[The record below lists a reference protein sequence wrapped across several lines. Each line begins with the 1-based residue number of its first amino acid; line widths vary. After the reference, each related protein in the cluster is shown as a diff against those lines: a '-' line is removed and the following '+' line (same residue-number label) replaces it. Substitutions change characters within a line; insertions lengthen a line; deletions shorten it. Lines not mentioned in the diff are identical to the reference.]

1 VLPDPVTGADESGI
15 AGKREQTDG
24 IRKQMADH
32 SVTEHKHGAMDI
44 RVQEKTFSGFV
55 RMVSW
60 SLVIIFC
67 VLVFMALANA

>member
-1 VLPDPVTGADESGI
+1 
-15 AGKREQTDG
+15 
-24 IRKQMADH
+24 MADH

-60 SLVIIFC
+60 SL
-67 VLVFMALANA
+67 LVFMALANA